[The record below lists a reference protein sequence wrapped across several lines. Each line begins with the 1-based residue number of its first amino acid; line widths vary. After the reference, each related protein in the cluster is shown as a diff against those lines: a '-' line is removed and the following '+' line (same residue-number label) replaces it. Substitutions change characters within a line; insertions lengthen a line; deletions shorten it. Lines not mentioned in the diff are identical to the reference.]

1 MRAAGAAH
9 RSALP
14 RRVSNESSPNPPLF
28 LYAPCQLTIA
38 TRSPA
43 RSGPHSVASAAADI
57 VEAVSELGRP
67 PDIVIGHSFGGK
79 VHVLALA
86 DRALLYDAFDAR

>member
-1 MRAAGAAH
+1 MH
-9 RSALP
+9 L
-14 RRVSNESSPNPPLF
+14 V
-28 LYAPCQLTIA
+28 TIA

-43 RSGPHSVASAAADI
+43 RSGPHSVASAAADV

-79 VHVLALA
+79 VHALALA
-86 DRALLYDAFDAR
+86 DGALLYDAFDAR